1 LKALNGSALL
11 LHRSDPNDDFRVLP
25 HKHTHTHTHTLSHT
39 HTSTTA
45 ATSFNSGGGGREGG
59 GEMRDKDRDT
69 RHELMDILDMSQVR
83 VCCSMLHCVLQCVA
97 VCVAVCRSVLHY
109 VREIQIPGIS

>member
-1 LKALNGSALL
+1 MAQHYYCIAPTPMMIFVCCPTSI
-11 LHRSDPNDDFRVLP
+11 
-25 HKHTHTHTHTLSHT
+25 HTRIHTLSLT
-39 HTSTTA
+39 HTRLPLLLQA
-45 ATSFNSGGGGREGG
+45 LIVEGG